1 MLTHIVWWTLK
12 PEAEG
17 RTAAQNAAHIREQL
31 YALKGVIPSLKNIR
45 LSSELLS
52 SCTESVDLIL
62 TTEHDDAEGL
72 AAYATHPEHKKV
84 AEYIGKVA
92 ASRRALD
99 FIS

>member
-31 YALKGVIPSLKNIR
+31 YALKGVVPPLKNIR

-52 SCTESVDLIL
+52 GCTESVDLIL

-72 AAYATHPEHKKV
+72 TAYATHPEHKKV
-84 AEYIGKVA
+84 AEYIGKVTT
-92 ASRRALD
+92 SRRALD